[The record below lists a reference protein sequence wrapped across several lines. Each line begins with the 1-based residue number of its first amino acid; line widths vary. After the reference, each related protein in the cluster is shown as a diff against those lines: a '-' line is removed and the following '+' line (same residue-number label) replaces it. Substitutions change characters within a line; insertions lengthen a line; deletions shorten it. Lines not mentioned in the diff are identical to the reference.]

1 MDEEKPITDKENF
14 PPKTDEHSLLEFQT
28 IRIAYCDGW
37 GVGYRVAVRDFLLW
51 FLAFL
56 LIGLILRTKI
66 DI

>member
-1 MDEEKPITDKENF
+1 MDEKPITDKENF
-14 PPKTDEHSLLEFQT
+14 PPKAEEHFALDFESAG
-28 IRIAYCDGW
+28 IAYCDGW
-37 GVGYRVAVRDFLLW
+37 GDGYRVAVRDFLLW